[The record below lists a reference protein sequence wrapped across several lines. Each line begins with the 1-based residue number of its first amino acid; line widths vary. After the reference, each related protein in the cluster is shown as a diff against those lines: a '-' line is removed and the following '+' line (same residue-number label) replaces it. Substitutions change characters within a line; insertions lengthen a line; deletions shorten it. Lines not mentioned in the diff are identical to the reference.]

1 MAPTVKVYG
10 WAMSPFVAR
19 ALLCL
24 EEAGVDY
31 ELVPMSREAGD
42 HRQPD
47 FLARNPFGQ
56 VPVLEDGDLTL
67 FGNSV
72 IISYLSVYYRY
83 PQTVKENWY

>member
-1 MAPTVKVYG
+1 MA
-10 WAMSPFVAR
+10 A
-19 ALLCL
+19 L

-31 ELVPMSREAGD
+31 ELVPMSRAAGA

-67 FGNSV
+67 FGTPIS
-72 IISYLSVYYRY
+72 IILYS
-83 PQTVKENWY
+83 QE